1 MTITCNFP
9 CSQSASPMLPY
20 ALGDVGIHTTGKFDG
35 NVPMNIGKNTYWKTS
50 SNFTRH
56 FLSLAERLQ
65 GVVQSTQ
72 RHKIIAAKTFYYWEG
87 GRPISDPI
95 SCFEN
100 EQCTVNVTWD
110 GKSWISK
117 LSKEW
122 IKTPSFEIPIW
133 SKTSYIRTKK
143 GKKIKFSL
151 TFNGPKEKAVYFNRM
166 IPIIQL
172 QNNWMLSSLF
182 ISKYWLNCSHSAIME
197 GVWEPN

>member
-1 MTITCNFP
+1 
-9 CSQSASPMLPY
+9 MLPY

-72 RHKIIAAKTFYYWEG
+72 RHKSIAAKT
-87 GRPISDPI
+87 
-95 SCFEN
+95 CFEN

-117 LSKEW
+117 ASKEW

-172 QNNWMLSSLF
+172 QNNWILSSLF

-197 GVWEPN
+197 GVVSVANQDLFHI